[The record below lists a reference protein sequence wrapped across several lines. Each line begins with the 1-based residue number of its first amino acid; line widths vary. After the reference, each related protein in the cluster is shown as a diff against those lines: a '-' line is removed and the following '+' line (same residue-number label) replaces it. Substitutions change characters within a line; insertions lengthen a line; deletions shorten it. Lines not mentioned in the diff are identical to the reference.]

1 VGAEY
6 ADERAAG
13 LGGLAMEL
21 AGGTGQCAVAKRAL
35 AGVCGQEGM
44 DANGGELQE

>member
-1 VGAEY
+1 MGTEY

-21 AGGTGQCAVAKRAL
+21 AGGTDQCAVAKRAL
-35 AGVCGQEGM
+35 EGVCGQEGVGT
-44 DANGGELQE
+44 NGGEL